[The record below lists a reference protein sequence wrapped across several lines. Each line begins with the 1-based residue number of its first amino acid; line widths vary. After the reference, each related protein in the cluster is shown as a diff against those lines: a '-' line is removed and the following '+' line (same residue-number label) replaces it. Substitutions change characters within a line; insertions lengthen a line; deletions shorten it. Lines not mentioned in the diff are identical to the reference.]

1 MPFSKKARGDEF
13 FASPGGTGEPATG
26 DDPGALDANIVAAL
40 CHLAEVINQRLQFG
54 PSSGQQGFAVEGG
67 GFGGHSLSVAGQAR
81 K

>member
-54 PSSGQQGFAVEGG
+54 PSRS
-67 GFGGHSLSVAGQAR
+67 
-81 K
+81 

>member
-40 CHLAEVINQRLQFG
+40 RCFAEVINQRLQFG
-54 PSSGQQGFAVEGG
+54 PPGGQ
-67 GFGGHSLSVAGQAR
+67 
-81 K
+81 